1 MRKLFFLPIFLCVP
15 ILAGCAPAAKDV
27 NSDEIKIVCTVFPE
41 YEWTREIIG
50 EAENKSSIKLLA
62 DNGTDFHSYQPSTED
77 IVTIS
82 NCDVLIYVG
91 GESDK
96 WIEDALKN
104 SLNSDMQV
112 VRLADIL
119 DDELLDEPETLEKEQ
134 EHEHEHEEAQ
144 SAFDEHVWLSLK
156 NAEKFCSGIA
166 DALSNVDSENA
177 DVYKANAKEYISK
190 LNALDSEFKDKLSS
204 AKRNTVIFGDR
215 FPFVYMMEDYD
226 IDYYA
231 AFPGCSSE
239 ADASFDTVLN
249 LAKKTDEENIS
260 AILTIE
266 GSDCNI
272 ADAIISNTET
282 ETEKR
287 ILTLDSMQTVNF
299 DEIES
304 GKTYLSVMEKNL
316 DVLMEALS

>member
-1 MRKLFFLPIFLCVP
+1 MRKLFFLPIFLCIP
-15 ILAGCAPAAKDV
+15 ILAGCASAEKGAG
-27 NSDEIKIVCTVFPE
+27 SDEIKIVCTVFPE

-50 EAENKSSIKLLA
+50 ETENKSSITLLA

-77 IVTIS
+77 MVTIS
-82 NCDVLIYVG
+82 TCDVLIYVG

-104 SLNSDMQV
+104 SVNPDMQV

-119 DDELLDEPETLEKEQ
+119 ADELLDEPETLEE
-134 EHEHEHEEAQ
+134 EHDHEHDEEQ
-144 SAFDEHVWLSLK
+144 SVFDEHVWLSLK
-156 NAEKFCSGIA
+156 NAEKFCNGIS
-166 DALSNVDSENA
+166 DALSEIDSENA
-177 DVYKANAKEYISK
+177 DVYRMNAEEYNAKLST
-190 LNALDSEFKDKLSS
+190 LDSEFKEKLRF

-239 ADASFDTVLN
+239 TDASFDTVLN
-249 LAKKTDEENIS
+249 LAKKTDEESIS

-272 ADAIISNTET
+272 ADAIISNTKT
-282 ETEKR
+282 ESEKH
-287 ILTLDSMQTVNF
+287 ILTLDSMQTVNR
-299 DEIES
+299 DEIEG

-316 DVLMEALS
+316 DVLMEALN

>member
-15 ILAGCAPAAKDV
+15 ILAGCAPAAKDA

-134 EHEHEHEEAQ
+134 EHEHEHGEAQ

-249 LAKKTDEENIS
+249 LAKKTDEGNIS

-316 DVLMEALS
+316 DVLMEALN

>member
-15 ILAGCAPAAKDV
+15 ILAGCAPAAKDT

-77 IVTIS
+77 IVAIS

-119 DDELLDEPETLEKEQ
+119 DNELLDEPETLEKEQ
-134 EHEHEHEEAQ
+134 EHEYEHEEAQ

-156 NAEKFCSGIA
+156 NAERFCSGIA

-215 FPFVYMMEDYD
+215 FPFVYMMEDYG

-299 DEIES
+299 DEIEG

-316 DVLMEALS
+316 DVLMEALN

>member
-1 MRKLFFLPIFLCVP
+1 MRKLFFLSVFLCIP
-15 ILAGCAPAAKDV
+15 ILAGCASAGNGAD
-27 NSDEIKIVCTVFPE
+27 SDEIKIVCTVFPE

-50 EAENKSSIKLLA
+50 ETENKSSITLLA

-82 NCDVLIYVG
+82 TCDVLIYVG

-104 SLNSDMQV
+104 SVNPDMQI

-119 DDELLDEPETLEKEQ
+119 DDELLDEPETLEKE
-134 EHEHEHEEAQ
+134 HEHEHDEEL
-144 SAFDEHVWLSLK
+144 SVFDEHVWLSLK
-156 NAEKFCSGIA
+156 NAEKFCSVIA
-166 DALSNVDSENA
+166 ETLSDVDSENA
-177 DVYKANAKEYISK
+177 AVYRTNAEEYTAK
-190 LNALDSEFKDKLSS
+190 LSTLDSEFKEKLRF

-215 FPFVYMMEDYD
+215 FPFIYMMEDYG

-239 ADASFDTVLN
+239 TDASFNTVLS
-249 LAKKTDEENIS
+249 LAKKTDEKGIFS
-260 AILTIE
+260 ILTIE

-272 ADAIISNTET
+272 ADAIISNTVT
-282 ETEKR
+282 ESEKY
-287 ILTLDSMQTVNF
+287 ILTLDSMQTVSR
-299 DEIES
+299 DEIEG

-316 DVLMEALS
+316 DILMEALN